1 MVKMKFNKIF
11 AGVIAAAV
19 SIMILSSISVSA
31 EAYKWYDLTD
41 TEIKANTPIE
51 INSVDE
57 GLRQAINDTVQNYSG
72 CTVTFKVKYHGWSSS
87 DIFSDN
93 VNRAVLIGNG
103 YYKAYADIDGNYITF
118 NWDEFIPKH
127 NMWGLISNIK
137 FAAGQDL
144 TITDVYI
151 YVPELDKPKLAD
163 LSAGAATY
171 EYVEALT

>member
-1 MVKMKFNKIF
+1 MKFNKIF
-11 AGVIAAAV
+11 AGLIAAAV

-51 INSVDE
+51 INSIDE
-57 GLRQAINDTVQNYSG
+57 GLRQAINDTVQNYEG
-72 CTVTFKVKYHGWSSS
+72 CTVTFKVKYNAFNAT

-93 VNRAVLIGNG
+93 VNRAVLVGID
-103 YYKAYADIDGNYITF
+103 YYKAYADINGNYITF

-127 NMWGLISNIK
+127 NMWGMISNIK
-137 FAAGQDL
+137 FAAGQDI

-151 YVPELDKPKLAD
+151 YVPTQDKPKLAD
-163 LSAGAATY
+163 LSAGACAY
-171 EYVEALT
+171 ETVRILC